1 MFSDDMVALF
11 GAFLEGDDREY
22 VRHDMANVGAEEVR
36 YFRCAEGILEG
47 YVNAAEALDACLYTV
62 LAEAW
67 RRAREARLIVE
78 GYASA
83 S

>member
-22 VRHDMANVGAEEVR
+22 VRHGMAN
-36 YFRCAEGILEG
+36 
-47 YVNAAEALDACLYTV
+47 
-62 LAEAW
+62 
-67 RRAREARLIVE
+67 LIVE